1 MRSSALESNNKTT
14 SNTHNK
20 MDKQRLRVDLEV
32 LDALKTQLPDAKQF
46 IEDSI
51 DQE

>member
-1 MRSSALESNNKTT
+1 
-14 SNTHNK
+14 